1 MLVVPAGA
9 TVGDVAGDVTGGRS
23 GARRRRFFHR
33 AVARPPAPHGVN
45 VVGYLDAT
53 SGLGERAR
61 ELVAT
66 LRAGGLEVSEWSV
79 PGHGHVVGGV
89 VVEAATGGVVYD
101 TTIAVVTAV
110 QLADVVQRVPEPFE
124 RPDLT
129 VGYFFWELAEVPEEQ
144 QWGIGLVDEIWAPTR
159 FVADAYR
166 AATDRPVRDVALPL
180 PVPSRPPP
188 PAADGRGVGAGP
200 GAAVGGRDRAG
211 DRAGDGDARLD
222 VLVAFDFLSV
232 MERKHPLG
240 AIEAFRRAFP
250 TGEPVHLVVKTLNG
264 DRRPEQL
271 DRVRMA
277 VRGDDRIEVRDERCT
292 PEALAELTA
301 SSDVLLSLHRSEGL
315 GLHLAEAMA
324 LGTMVV
330 ASRYGGNLDLMDD
343 DCAALVNV
351 ELVEVRDGEGAYE
364 APARWAD
371 PDLDHAARL
380 LRRALAEPEWREGL
394 ARRALERVA
403 ESPSRETIGANLARI
418 LS

>member
-1 MLVVPAGA
+1 MAGETDGETTCA
-9 TVGDVAGDVTGGRS
+9 TAYDRNRGGRLS
-23 GARRRRFFHR
+23 RLFRRSDAR
-33 AVARPPAPHGVN
+33 APAPHGVN

-66 LRAGGLEVSEWSV
+66 LRAGGLAVSEWPV
-79 PGHGHVVGGV
+79 AAHGD
-89 VVEAATGGVVYD
+89 EPTSPATSGVVYD

-110 QLADVVQRVPEPFE
+110 QLADVVQRVPDPFE
-124 RPDLT
+124 RPELT

-144 QWGIGLVDEIWAPTR
+144 HWGIGLVDEIWAPTR

-166 AATDRPVRDVALPL
+166 AATDTVVRDVPLPL
-180 PVPSRPPP
+180 PHRSHPVGP
-188 PAADGRGVGAGP
+188 PAHRRSDHH
-200 GAAVGGRDRAG
+200 D
-211 DRAGDGDARLD
+211 RLD

-232 MERKHPLG
+232 MERKNPIG

-250 TGEPVHLVVKTLNG
+250 ESEPVHLLVKTLNG
-264 DRRPEQL
+264 DQRPEQL
-271 DRVRMA
+271 ERVRMA
-277 VRGDDRIEVRDERCT
+277 IRGDDRIELRDERCSR
-292 PEALAELTA
+292 EALTELTA

-324 LGTMVV
+324 LGTVVV

-343 DCAALVNV
+343 DCAALVDV
-351 ELVEVRDGEGAYE
+351 ELVEVRDGEGAYA

-371 PDLDHAARL
+371 PHLDQAARL
-380 LRRALAEPEWREGL
+380 LRRTLDEPEWRHGL
-394 ARRALERVA
+394 ARRAAERVA
-403 ESPSRETIGANLARI
+403 ESPSREEIGANLARI

>member
-1 MLVVPAGA
+1 MAGRWWA
-9 TVGDVAGDVTGGRS
+9 AI
-23 GARRRRFFHR
+23 RRRLVSVRSAER
-33 AVARPPAPHGVN
+33 APHGVN

-61 ELVAT
+61 ELAAT
-66 LRAGGLEVSEWSV
+66 LRSGGVAVSEWSV
-79 PGHGHVVGGV
+79 P
-89 VVEAATGGVVYD
+89 ATGGPAAAHERPVVYD

-110 QLADVVQRVPEPFE
+110 QLADVTQRVPEPFE
-124 RPDLT
+124 RAALT
-129 VGYFFWELAEVPEEQ
+129 VGYFFWELADVPDEQ

-166 AATDRPVRDVALPL
+166 AATAVPVRDVPLPL
-180 PVPSRPPP
+180 PDPHRPP
-188 PAADGRGVGAGP
+188 VGSN
-200 GAAVGGRDRAG
+200 G
-211 DRAGDGDARLD
+211 DRRGGVESRLD

-250 TGEPVHLVVKTLNG
+250 AGEAVRLTVKTING
-264 DRRPEQL
+264 AERPEQL
-271 DRVRMA
+271 DRIRA
-277 VRGDDRIEVRDERCT
+277 AIGDDDRIELRDERCSR
-292 PEALAELTA
+292 EALNELTA

-330 ASRYGGNLDLMDD
+330 ASRYGGSLDLMDD
-343 DCAALVNV
+343 ECAALVDV
-351 ELVEVRDGEGAYE
+351 RLIEVRDGEGAYA

-380 LRRALAEPEWREGL
+380 LRRAADEPAWRESL
-394 ARRALERVA
+394 ARRARERIA
-403 ESPSRETIGANLARI
+403 ESPSREEIGANLARI

>member
-1 MLVVPAGA
+1 MADGR
-9 TVGDVAGDVTGGRS
+9 VGSRLRHPF
-23 GARRRRFFHR
+23 RRVDPRE
-33 AVARPPAPHGVN
+33 PAPHGVN
-45 VVGYLDAT
+45 VVGYLDVT

-66 LRAGGLEVSEWSV
+66 LRAGGLAVSEWSV
-79 PGHGHVVGGV
+79 PGHGQRM
-89 VVEAATGGVVYD
+89 EATTGTPIVYD
-101 TTIAVVTAV
+101 STIAVVTAV
-110 QLADVVQRVPEPFE
+110 QLADVCQQVPEPFE

-129 VGYFFWELAEVPEEQ
+129 VGYFFWELAEVPDEQ

-166 AATDRPVRDVALPL
+166 AATDTPVRDVPLPL
-180 PVPSRPPP
+180 PVPHVPL
-188 PAADGRGVGAGP
+188 AGP
-200 GAAVGGRDRAG
+200 TVERQGGSDS
-211 DRAGDGDARLD
+211 RLD

-232 MERKHPLG
+232 MERKHPFG

-250 TGEPVHLVVKTLNG
+250 AGEPVHLTVKTLNG
-264 DRRPEQL
+264 DQRPEQL
-271 DRVRMA
+271 ERIRMA
-277 VRGDDRIEVRDERCT
+277 IRGDDRIALRDERCSN
-292 PEALAELTA
+292 EALAELTA

-324 LGTMVV
+324 LGTMVM

-343 DCAALVNV
+343 ECAALVDV

-371 PDLDHAARL
+371 PSIDQAARL
-380 LRRALAEPEWREGL
+380 LRRAFDEPEWREGL
-394 ARRALERVA
+394 ARRAAERVA
-403 ESPSRETIGANLARI
+403 ESPSRAEIGANLARI